1 MKAKTNQI
9 PPQFFQP
16 EELQNY
22 IFEQVTLITKD
33 SNKPEKEIAAIL
45 KKNLDQN
52 QGHVWHVIVGNDFGS
67 YITHEAGKFIYFYIG
82 ERAYLIFKTS

>member
-1 MKAKTNQI
+1 MAEQKRIVKSADM
-9 PPQFFQP
+9 P